1 VNEFLKERVL
11 RRIEALPEERVFQV
25 LDYIEF
31 LESRYATKP
40 VADLTV
46 VQRIAEGVQ
55 DTLRTGNIP
64 PAAIAETLGLMQ
76 KAMGILDG
84 VKAAAESV
92 ASEVSRTV
100 TTAPPS
106 GASGAPGAPG
116 VQGAPGAPGAA
127 GSAPPSPTP
136 PPGS

>member
-11 RRIEALPEERVFQV
+11 RRIEALPEDRVFQV

-31 LESRYATKP
+31 LESRYAAKP

-46 VQRIAEGVQ
+46 VQRLAEGVQ
-55 DTLRTGNIP
+55 DTLRAGNIP
-64 PAAIAETLGLMQ
+64 PAAIAETMGLMQ

-92 ASEVSRTV
+92 ASEVSKSV
-100 TTAPPS
+100 SGQPAPPPD
-106 GASGAPGAPG
+106 AR
-116 VQGAPGAPGAA
+116 
-127 GSAPPSPTP
+127 SAPPIA
-136 PPGS
+136 